1 MIRQR
6 TGFRWF
12 GLLLL
17 FCAIPALAQD
27 NRDIDA
33 VSRSVV
39 RVVVVSGG
47 EEGSDVG
54 MGSGVAISPNRILTN
69 AHVVESAVSGD
80 GFVGIVPSEGTRRY
94 EGKIVAYR
102 ADIDLAV
109 IDIGNGRIPPA
120 TLYSGMMPDGASVAA
135 LGYPY
140 GVDRALAGSMDTV
153 VTPQSPVK
161 SLGHVAGRRSN
172 AQFDTVLH
180 DAAIGRGNSG
190 GPLVDACGRV
200 VGINSFL
207 SLSEGIDSTFAFAI
221 SVREILPFLQK
232 AKVEAA
238 MVATPCLTDSE
249 AGARDAALVK
259 ADEAAAALEAHR
271 GDADAAK
278 ATQAKLNIR
287 DQISSERENG
297 MAIAAVLLVF
307 GALAL
312 AGAGVAQ
319 MEKRNRLAIGALVL
333 GVVLVLAAVIVF
345 LGRPKLSDVE
355 DRYAKAHPTVTKIA
369 DTAVSAAGPNICTFV
384 SDRSRVTVSK
394 TDDVPLDWQDGGCV
408 NGKTQYGANAGT
420 WSRSFVPNTEP
431 TITVQTFDPAK
442 RRYTVERYLM
452 AADAMDQARAIRSRY
467 PSKGCETD
475 PGARQAVSDMQTA
488 IRQTLPPTPN
498 ERLVFDCRAAPK
510 P

>member
-1 MIRQR
+1 ML
-6 TGFRWF
+6 GRWV

-17 FCAIPALAQD
+17 CCALPALAQD

-39 RVVVVSGG
+39 RVVVVAGG
-47 EEGSDVG
+47 VEGSDVG
-54 MGSGVAISPNRILTN
+54 MGSGVAITPNRILTN
-69 AHVVESAVSGD
+69 AHVVESAVTGE

-94 EGKIVAYR
+94 EGKVVAYR
-102 ADIDLAV
+102 ADLDLAV
-109 IDIGNGRIPPA
+109 IDIGSGRIPPA
-120 TLYSGMMPDGASVAA
+120 TLFSGVMSDGAQVAA

-140 GVDRALAGSMDTV
+140 GVDRALAGGMTTV

-207 SLSEGIDSTFAFAI
+207 SISEGIDSTFAFAI
-221 SVREILPFLQK
+221 SVRELLPFLQK
-232 AKVEAA
+232 AGVAA
-238 MVATPCLTDSE
+238 AIVGTPCLSDSE

-259 ADEAAAALEAHR
+259 ADEAAAALEAHK
-271 GDADAAK
+271 GDADVTKAAQEK
-278 ATQAKLNIR
+278 MTIR
-287 DQISSERENG
+287 DQISGERENG
-297 MAIAAVLLVF
+297 MAIAAVLLVV

-319 MEKRNRLAIGALVL
+319 MEKRNRIAIGA
-333 GVVLVLAAVIVF
+333 VVVGIALILAAVIVY
-345 LGRPKLSDVE
+345 LGRPKLTDVE
-355 DRYAKAHPTVTKIA
+355 DRYARLHPVVAKIS
-369 DTAVSAAGPNICTFV
+369 DTGVSAAGSNICTFV
-384 SDRSRVTVSK
+384 ADRSRVTVSK
-394 TDDVPLDWQDGGCV
+394 TDDVPLDWQDDGCV

-431 TITVQTFDPAK
+431 TVTVQTFDPAK
-442 RRYTVERYLM
+442 RRYTVERFLM
-452 AADAMDQARAIRSRY
+452 AADAMDKARAVRAQY
-467 PSKGCETD
+467 PAKGCQTD
-475 PGARQAVSDMQTA
+475 PGARQSVSEMQTA
-488 IRQTLPPTPN
+488 IRQTLPPSPN
-498 ERLVFDCRAAPK
+498 ERLVFDCRAVAK
-510 P
+510 L

>member
-1 MIRQR
+1 MIR
-6 TGFRWF
+6 RWF
-12 GLLLL
+12 GLVLL
-17 FCAIPALAQD
+17 CIAIPALAQD

-47 EEGSDVG
+47 EEGSEVG
-54 MGSGVAISPNRILTN
+54 MGTGVAVTPNRIVTN
-69 AHVVESAVSGD
+69 AHVVENAVKGD

-94 EGKIVAYR
+94 EGKVIAYR
-102 ADIDLAV
+102 ADLDLAIV
-109 IDIGNGRIPPA
+109 DIGNGRIPPA
-120 TLYSGMMPDGASVAA
+120 TIYSGAMPDGASVAA
-135 LGYPY
+135 IGYPY

-221 SVREILPFLQK
+221 SVRELAPFLQK
-232 AKVEAA
+232 AGIAA
-238 MVATPCLTDSE
+238 ALVSTPCLSDSE
-249 AGARDAALVK
+249 AGARDAALSK
-259 ADEAAAALEAHR
+259 ADEDAAAQLARRSE
-271 GDADAAK
+271 ADAAK
-278 ATQAKLNIR
+278 AASEKMTIR
-287 DQISSERENG
+287 DQISGERENG

-307 GALAL
+307 GALAV

-319 MEKRNRLAIGALVL
+319 MEKRNRLAIIAAILGAALI
-333 GVVLVLAAVIVF
+333 LAAVIVF

-355 DRYAKAHPTVTKIA
+355 DRYAAKHPVVA
-369 DTAVSAAGPNICTFV
+369 QPAATAVSATGPNICTLNP
-384 SDRSRVTVSK
+384 DRSRVTVSK
-394 TDDVPLDWQDGGCV
+394 TDDVPLDWQDNGCV

-420 WSRSFVPNTEP
+420 WSRAFVPNTEP

-452 AADAMDQARAIRSRY
+452 AADAMDAARAIRARY
-467 PSKGCETD
+467 PAKGCETD
-475 PGARQAVSDMQTA
+475 PAARQSVSDMQTA
-488 IRQTLPPTPN
+488 IRQTLPKTPN
-498 ERLVFDCRAAPK
+498 ERLVFDCRAGVIP
-510 P
+510 PTR

>member
-1 MIRQR
+1 MI
-6 TGFRWF
+6 GRWF

-17 FCAIPALAQD
+17 CVGALAFGPALAQD

-69 AHVVESAVSGD
+69 AHVVESAVKGD
-80 GFVGIVPSEGTRRY
+80 GFIGIVPSEGTRRY

-102 ADIDLAV
+102 ADIDLAI
-109 IDIGNGRIPPA
+109 IDIGSGRIPPA
-120 TLYSGMMPDGASVAA
+120 TLYSGAMQDGALVAA

-153 VTPQSPVK
+153 VTPLSPVK

-221 SVREILPFLQK
+221 SVREFAPFLAK
-232 AKVEAA
+232 AGVTAA
-238 MVATPCLTDSE
+238 IVATPCLSDGE
-249 AGARDAALVK
+249 ASARDAALTK
-259 ADEAAAALEAHR
+259 ADEAAAALEAHK
-271 GDADAAK
+271 GEAEAAK
-278 ATQAKLNIR
+278 AAQEKQTIR

-319 MEKRNRLAIGALVL
+319 MEKHNKLAIAALIL
-333 GVVLVLAAVIVF
+333 GIGLILAAVLVY
-345 LGRPKLSDVE
+345 LGRPHLSDVE
-355 DRYAKAHPTVTKIA
+355 DRYAAKHPIVAKVA
-369 DTAVSAAGPNICTFV
+369 DTAVSAAGPNICTLV
-384 SDRSRVTVSK
+384 PDRSRVTVSK
-394 TDDVPLDWQDGGCV
+394 TDDVPLDWQDNGCV

-420 WSRSFVPNTEP
+420 WSRSFVPTTEP
-431 TITVQTFDPAK
+431 TVTVQTFDPAK

-452 AADAMDQARAIRSRY
+452 AADAMDKAREVRARY
-467 PSKGCETD
+467 PATGCEID
-475 PGARQAVSDMQTA
+475 PAARQSISDMQTA
-488 IRQTLPPTPN
+488 IRQTLPPSPN